1 VRAFGVSGYDVA
13 MLLVRGGG
21 SASLVALLAACTG
34 GGGAGGGDD
43 ASSDAPLARCGDGH
57 VDANEQCDD
66 GNSDAGDG
74 CTLCMIDAD
83 RTAAID
89 ARWRLVTASG
99 AAAACPAAYQTAAV
113 IATPMTG
120 PVVIDLFDCSALMG
134 TTSQL
139 PAALWAAQV
148 AITNSTMS
156 QTFATS
162 LAQVIDLSDATN
174 KPLVT
179 SFVSDGGYFKLAWKL
194 VKMSDPATE
203 VGCDAVSPMSRVKV
217 LAANA
222 DPNVPAAST
231 SFPCDG
237 GSTVTS
243 AFIAGTYSVTV
254 SALTNTFA
262 TRGSAPALTGQ
273 VVTAPDGIT
282 DLGTVTIPITG
293 L

>member
-1 VRAFGVSGYDVA
+1 
-13 MLLVRGGG
+13 MLYVRGGG
-21 SASLVALLAACTG
+21 SASLVVLLAACAACAACCACTG
-34 GGGAGGGDD
+34 SGGSGAGDD

-57 VDANEQCDD
+57 VDANEECDD
-66 GNSDAGDG
+66 GNPVAGDG

-99 AAAACPAAYQTAAV
+99 GVAACPADYQTAAV

-120 PVVIDLFDCSALMG
+120 PIVIDLFDCSASMG

-139 PAALWAAQV
+139 PAGVWAAQV
-148 AITNSTMS
+148 AITNATMS
-156 QTFATS
+156 QTFSTS

-174 KPLVT
+174 KPLAT
-179 SFVSDGGYFKLAWKL
+179 SFVTDGGYFKLTWKL
-194 VKMSDPATE
+194 VKMSDPAIE
-203 VGCDAVSPMSRVKV
+203 VSCDAVSPMSRIKV

-222 DPNVPAAST
+222 DPSVPAAST
-231 SFPCDG
+231 SFPCAG
-237 GSTVTS
+237 GTTVTS
-243 AFIAGTYSVTV
+243 AFVAGTYSVIV

-262 TRGSAPALTGQ
+262 TRGSAPGLTGQ
-273 VVTAPDGIT
+273 VITAPEGIT
-282 DLGTVTIPITG
+282 DLGTVTIPIIG